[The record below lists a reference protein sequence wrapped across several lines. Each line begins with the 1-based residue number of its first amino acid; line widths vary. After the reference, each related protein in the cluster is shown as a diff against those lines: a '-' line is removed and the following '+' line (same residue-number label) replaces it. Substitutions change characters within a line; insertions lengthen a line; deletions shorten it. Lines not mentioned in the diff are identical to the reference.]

1 MRKYLLAATVATG
14 LAALAGPANAQQWLY
29 NQQLDNTMQGMI
41 LDQQL
46 NGMAAQ
52 AMRNNQ
58 AAVNR
63 GLDMLR
69 PQPYGGCN
77 PYNRSLGL
85 C

>member
-1 MRKYLLAATVATG
+1 MKKLLFAAVAAG
-14 LAALAGPANAQQWLY
+14 VLASPASAQQWLY
-29 NQQLDNTMQGMI
+29 NQQLENTMQGMI
-41 LDQQL
+41 LDQQV

-63 GLDMLR
+63 GLDVLR